1 MDKKMS
7 FGAKVKESF
16 RKFIVNLKHR
26 PQNIPLVMLVITF
39 LYFALNLTHI
49 SDTTAKINGANM
61 GLCGF
66 AVMLLSILSLVCFG
80 NSFPKRK
87 PVNKPMYILMFLM
100 FGVILWADYTYM
112 NTAAA
117 AVLQSQA
124 IGKTIV
130 TEKTIYIANVIN
142 TILPTH
148 MLLLG
153 ISIALIL
160 LLPVYSRLIRKINTS
175 IEVEAGQEIEEI
187 DISGE
192 D

>member
-7 FGAKVKESF
+7 FGARVKESF

-26 PQNIPLVMLVITF
+26 PQNIPLVMLVVTF

-100 FGVILWADYTYM
+100 FGVILLADTTYI
-112 NTAAA
+112 NTAYAA
-117 AVLQSQA
+117 ITRADHPIA
-124 IGKTIV
+124 V
-130 TEKTIYIANVIN
+130 TEQTAYIALAIN
-142 TILPTH
+142 NLSMHRIL
-148 MLLLG
+148 LI
-153 ISIALIL
+153 ISMVVIL
-160 LLPVYSRLIRKINTS
+160 LLPVYSKLIRKINTS
-175 IEVEAGQEIEEI
+175 IEVESGEEIAEI

>member
-7 FGAKVKESF
+7 FGAKVKESV

-66 AVMLLSILSLVCFG
+66 AIMLFSILSLVCFG

-87 PVNKPMYILMFLM
+87 PINKPMYILMFLM
-100 FGVILWADYTYM
+100 FGVILWADTTYM
-112 NTAAA
+112 NTAYA
-117 AVLQSQA
+117 AVTRPDNPIA
-124 IGKTIV
+124 I
-130 TEKTIYIANVIN
+130 TENTRYIALAIN
-142 TILPTH
+142 NLQTH
-148 MLLLG
+148 RVLLI
-153 ISIALIL
+153 ISIVLIL
-160 LLPVYSRLIRKINTS
+160 LLPIYSKLIRKINTS
-175 IEVEAGQEIEEI
+175 IEVEAGEEIEEI

>member
-1 MDKKMS
+1 MKMS
-7 FGAKVKESF
+7 FGARVKESI

-39 LYFALNLTHI
+39 LYFALNLTHL
-49 SDTTAKINGANM
+49 SDTTAKINGPNM

-66 AVMLLSILSLVCFG
+66 GIMLFSILSLVCFG

-100 FGVILWADYTYM
+100 FGVILWADTAYM
-112 NTAAA
+112 NTAYAA
-117 AVLQSQA
+117 ITRPDNPIA
-124 IGKTIV
+124 I
-130 TEKTIYIANVIN
+130 TESTRYIALAIN
-142 TILPTH
+142 NLQTH
-148 MLLLG
+148 RVLLI

-160 LLPVYSRLIRKINTS
+160 LLPVYSKLIRKINTS
-175 IEVEAGQEIEEI
+175 IEVEAGEEMGEI
-187 DISGE
+187 DISSE

>member
-7 FGAKVKESF
+7 FGAKVKESV

-80 NSFPKRK
+80 NSFPRRK

>member
-7 FGAKVKESF
+7 FGAKLKESF

-80 NSFPKRK
+80 NSFPRRK
-87 PVNKPMYILMFLM
+87 PVNKPMYILMFIM
-100 FGVILWADYTYM
+100 FAIILLADTTYM
-112 NTAAA
+112 NT
-117 AVLQSQA
+117 VYTA
-124 IGKTIV
+124 ITRPENAIAV
-130 TEKTIYIANVIN
+130 TENTRYIALAYNN
-142 TILPTH
+142 LATHRIL
-148 MLLLG
+148 LVV
-153 ISIALIL
+153 SIILIL
-160 LLPVYSRLIRKINTS
+160 FLPVYSKLIRKINTS
-175 IEVEAGQEIEEI
+175 IEVEAGEEMGEI

>member
-7 FGAKVKESF
+7 FGARMKESV

-26 PQNIPLVMLVITF
+26 PQNIPLVMLVVTF
-39 LYFALNLTHI
+39 LYFAMNLTHI

-87 PVNKPMYILMFLM
+87 PVNKPMFILMFLM
-100 FGVILWADYTYM
+100 FGVILWADTTYM
-112 NTAAA
+112 GTVYAAITRPENPIAITENTR
-117 AVLQSQA
+117 
-124 IGKTIV
+124 
-130 TEKTIYIANVIN
+130 YIALAYNNLSV
-142 TILPTH
+142 H
-148 MLLLG
+148 RVLLI

-160 LLPVYSRLIRKINTS
+160 LLPVYSKLIRKINTS
-175 IEVEAGQEIEEI
+175 IEVAAGEEMAEI